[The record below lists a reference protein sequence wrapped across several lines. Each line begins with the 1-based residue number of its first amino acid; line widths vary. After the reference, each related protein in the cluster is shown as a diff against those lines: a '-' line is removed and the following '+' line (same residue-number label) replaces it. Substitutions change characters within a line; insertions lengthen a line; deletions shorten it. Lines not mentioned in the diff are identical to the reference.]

1 MLEAGVS
8 RRRRSVAGRQR
19 NLADRLRAMRA
30 SPLSAWSVPHPNGAA
45 MSCLLAPLLLSPLF
59 VCEASRLER
68 RLWEAS
74 VRRFEADERE
84 YPEDAVLFYGSS
96 SIRLWRTIETDMA
109 PRPVIQRGYGGAR
122 LSDAVGFVERVVHP
136 HQAGAIVVFLA
147 NDIDGRYNQPTPE
160 RVGELFGELLDRVRA
175 AHPDTP
181 LLWVEVT
188 PTPERFDL
196 WPEVS
201 QASELIRKQCEA
213 DPDAYFIPTAAAY
226 LGDDG
231 QPRAELFRADGLH
244 QNAEGYA
251 IWKAIIA
258 AALDQIIGP
267 ADRDSGDSPLAGA
280 DDAVADDRVTVVAPT
295 ASPQS

>member
-1 MLEAGVS
+1 
-8 RRRRSVAGRQR
+8 
-19 NLADRLRAMRA
+19 
-30 SPLSAWSVPHPNGAA
+30 
-45 MSCLLAPLLLSPLF
+45 MSCFLAPLLLSPLF

-109 PRPVIQRGYGGAR
+109 PRPVIQHGYGGAR

-136 HQAGAIVVFLA
+136 HKAGAIVVFLA
-147 NDIDGRYNQPTPE
+147 NDIDGRYNQPSPE
-160 RVGELFGELLDRVRA
+160 RVGELFGELLVRVRA
-175 AHPDTP
+175 AHPNTP

-196 WPEVS
+196 WPQVR
-201 QASELIRKQCEA
+201 QASALIRERCEA

-226 LGDDG
+226 LDADG
-231 QPRAELFRADGLH
+231 QPRADLFREDGLH

-258 AALDQIIGP
+258 AALDDIVGP
-267 ADRDSGDSPLAGA
+267 AGEHPTDSPLAGSE
-280 DDAVADDRVTVVAPT
+280 DAVAEDRVTVVQPVD
-295 ASPQS
+295 SPQS